1 MTTGLSTLIIRTR
14 KSAIPATCASCRA
27 RGIFTEKFAR
37 HALDC
42 HTRPGSRPRASPM
55 TGSSRYPVRC
65 GISIDHRRSR
75 VLDHPLSRM
84 MTAMIMSRRHQGT
97 PMQTPREILADLW
110 TSAGGDASALDAVTL
125 TGEEPQLPSSFRVA
139 VAAQASIAAA
149 GLAAAQIWKLRSGR
163 SQDVAVDMRH
173 AVVEC
178 RSERYLRGAGKPPSP
193 AGDAIAGVYK
203 TRDQRF
209 VRLHTNFPHHRD
221 AVCKVLNCKPERED
235 VQAALMQWDGEA
247 FETAAHAGGCVVAM
261 MRSHDEWS
269 ALPHAKA
276 LAALPPV
283 SIAKIREAAPHPRP
297 AGARPPAGLPVLD
310 LSRVI
315 AGPVAGRTLAV
326 HGADV
331 LLISGRDLPFI
342 PWLTIDNGRGKLTCF
357 VELKS
362 EQGRGVLRE
371 LLAQA
376 DIFSQGYRPCSIA
389 ALGFSPEE
397 AAKINPG
404 IAYVSLS
411 AYGHAGPW
419 AERRGF
425 DSLVQTAT
433 GFNHAEGQAAGVE
446 GPQELP
452 VQMLDH
458 ATGYLMAFGAV
469 MAKAR
474 QSREGG
480 SWHVRVSLAQTGR
493 WLWNLGRVADGFKT
507 EDLKGDAVRTFLEEV
522 PSGFGALRSVTHAAL
537 LSKTPAF
544 WARPAMPLGS
554 HPAEWPMRS

>member
-1 MTTGLSTLIIRTR
+1 
-14 KSAIPATCASCRA
+14 
-27 RGIFTEKFAR
+27 
-37 HALDC
+37 
-42 HTRPGSRPRASPM
+42 
-55 TGSSRYPVRC
+55 
-65 GISIDHRRSR
+65 
-75 VLDHPLSRM
+75 
-84 MTAMIMSRRHQGT
+84 
-97 PMQTPREILADLW
+97 
-110 TSAGGDASALDAVTL
+110 
-125 TGEEPQLPSSFRVA
+125 
-139 VAAQASIAAA
+139 
-149 GLAAAQIWKLRSGR
+149 
-163 SQDVAVDMRH
+163 MRH
-173 AVVEC
+173 ASAEC
-178 RSERYLRGAGKPPSP
+178 RSERYLRVDGKPPPP
-193 AGDAIAGVYK
+193 AWDAIAGIYK

-221 AVCKVLNCKPERED
+221 AVCKVLGCKPERDE

-247 FETAAHAGGCVVAM
+247 FETAAYAGGCVVAL
-261 MRSHDEWS
+261 MRSYEEWS
-269 ALPHAKA
+269 DLPHAKM

-283 SIAKIREAAPHPRP
+283 VIEKIGEAAPRPWP
-297 AGARPPAGLPVLD
+297 AGNRPLAGLRVLD

-331 LLISGRDLPFI
+331 LLISGPDLPAI
-342 PWLTIDNGRGKLTCF
+342 PWLTIDTGRGKLTSF

-362 EQGRGVLRE
+362 EQGRGILRD

-376 DIFSQGYRPCSIA
+376 DIFSQGYRPRAIA
-389 ALGFSPEE
+389 SLDFSPEE
-397 AAKINPG
+397 AARINPG
-404 IAYVSLS
+404 IVYVSLS

-433 GFNHAEGQAAGVE
+433 GFNHAEGEATGVE
-446 GPQELP
+446 GPKELP
-452 VQMLDH
+452 AQMLDH
-458 ATGYLMAFGAV
+458 ATGYLMAFGAM

-493 WLWNLGRVADGFKT
+493 WLWNLGRVAGGLQT
-507 EDLKGDAVRTFLEEV
+507 ADLKGDTVRPFIEEM
-522 PSGFGALRSVTHAAL
+522 PSGFGRLRAVSHSAV

-554 HPAEWPMRS
+554 HPPQWPARG